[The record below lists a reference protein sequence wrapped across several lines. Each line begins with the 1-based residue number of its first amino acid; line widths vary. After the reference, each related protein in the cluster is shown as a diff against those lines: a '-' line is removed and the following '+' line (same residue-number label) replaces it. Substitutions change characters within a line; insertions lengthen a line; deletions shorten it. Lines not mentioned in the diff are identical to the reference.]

1 MRTIKKINPH
11 KGFTLIELMITV
23 AIISII
29 AAIAIPSYNGYIA
42 TAYTVEAKNNI
53 AALKLAQEEYFLE
66 NNKYFTGANIS
77 AIKTASGGLWNPTPG
92 SGGVHNFSYAVSS
105 LSPTTTWSVTA
116 TGSTAKTSG
125 ETITVP

>member
-1 MRTIKKINPH
+1 
-11 KGFTLIELMITV
+11 MITLAV
-23 AIISII
+23 ISII
-29 AAIAIPSYNGYIA
+29 AAIAIPSYKGYIA

-66 NNKYFTGANIS
+66 NNKYFKGADIG
-77 AIKTASGGLWNPTPG
+77 AIKTASGGLWNPAPG
-92 SGGVHNFSYAVSS
+92 SGGVHNFSYAVTSSS
-105 LSPTTTWSVTA
+105 LTTTWSVTA